1 MNSRNVIW
9 TPVVREKLIEFR
21 NESLIP
27 LQKPQKYCKTAG

>member
-21 NESLIP
+21 NERFT
-27 LQKPQKYCKTAG
+27 QKKL